1 MDWLPLLAGETTG
14 ISTDGG
20 VTTTTSSADDNPFQP
35 VLDFFDSATFNAIL
49 KLVGFMIVVLWLAS
63 AFFVFKDARRR
74 IADPVLIAVA
84 VATALVFPFVGVL
97 IYTILRPPE
106 YLDDVRERELEIRAM
121 ERRLGADQRCPYC
134 RSEIE
139 ASYLICPVCTSKL
152 KTACRRCKAPLEQH
166 WKVCPYCETEVRSDE
181 PVDSDAP
188 TGVLPRVRRARQQ
201 RAPQQSP

>member
-14 ISTDGG
+14 ISTDG
-20 VTTTTSSADDNPFQP
+20 VTTSATTTTKDDNPFQP
-35 VLDFFDSATFNAIL
+35 VLDFFDSATFDAIL
-49 KLVGFMIVVLWLAS
+49 KLVGFMIIVLWLAS

-84 VATALVFPFVGVL
+84 VATAIVFPFVGVL

-181 PVDSDAP
+181 PFDTEAP
-188 TGVLPRVRRARQQ
+188 TGVLPRVRRSRQQ
-201 RAPQQSP
+201 RASQSP

>member
-1 MDWLPLLAGETTG
+1 MLLAILAKSG
-14 ISTDGG
+14 DNPLGG
-20 VTTTTSSADDNPFQP
+20 VT
-35 VLDFFDSATFNAIL
+35 DFFQSTTFDAIV
-49 KLVGFMIVVLWLAS
+49 KFVGFFFLVLWLALV
-63 AFFVFKDARRR
+63 FWTFKDARRR
-74 IADPVLIAVA
+74 IADPILIGVS
-84 VATALVFPFVGVL
+84 VVTALVFPFVGALV
-97 IYTILRPPE
+97 YTILRPPE

-181 PVDSDAP
+181 PVDGDAP
-188 TGVLPRVRRARQQ
+188 TGVLPRVSRRSRQQ
-201 RAPQQSP
+201 QASQSP

>member
-1 MDWLPLLAGETTG
+1 MNWLPLLAGETTG
-14 ISTDGG
+14 ISTDGA
-20 VTTTTSSADDNPFQP
+20 VTTTTSDDDNPFQP
-35 VLDFFDSATFNAIL
+35 VLDFFDSATFEAIL
-49 KLVGFMIVVLWLAS
+49 KLVGFMVVVLWLAS

-84 VATALVFPFVGVL
+84 VATAIVFPFVGVL

-139 ASYLICPVCTSKL
+139 NSFLICPVCTSKL

-181 PVDSDAP
+181 PLDSDAP
-188 TGVLPRVRRARQQ
+188 TGVLRVGRRSREQAS
-201 RAPQQSP
+201 QSP

>member
-14 ISTDGG
+14 ITTDGG
-20 VTTTTSSADDNPFQP
+20 VTTTTSTTDDNPFQP
-35 VLDFFDSATFNAIL
+35 VLDFFDSATFTAIL
-49 KLVGFMIVVLWLAS
+49 KLCGFMIVVLWLAS

-74 IADPVLIAVA
+74 IADPVLVAVA
-84 VATALVFPFVGVL
+84 VATAIVFPFVGVL

-139 ASYLICPVCTSKL
+139 SSYLICPVCTSKL
-152 KTACRRCKAPLEQH
+152 KNACRRCKAPLEQH
-166 WKVCPYCETEVRSDE
+166 WKVCPYCETEVRADE
-181 PVDSDAP
+181 PIEDEAS
-188 TGVLPRVRRARQQ
+188 TSVLPRVGRRSRQQ
-201 RAPQQSP
+201 ASQP

>member
-1 MDWLPLLAGETTG
+1 M
-14 ISTDGG
+14 
-20 VTTTTSSADDNPFQP
+20 V
-35 VLDFFDSATFNAIL
+35 
-49 KLVGFMIVVLWLAS
+49 VVLWLAS

-84 VATALVFPFVGVL
+84 VATAIVFPFVGVL

-139 ASYLICPVCTSKL
+139 PSYLICPVCTSKL

-166 WKVCPYCETEVRSDE
+166 WKVCPYCETEVRSDD

-188 TGVLPRVRRARQQ
+188 TGVLPRVRRSRQQ
-201 RAPQQSP
+201 QASQSP

>member
-1 MDWLPLLAGETTG
+1 M
-14 ISTDGG
+14 
-20 VTTTTSSADDNPFQP
+20 
-35 VLDFFDSATFNAIL
+35 
-49 KLVGFMIVVLWLAS
+49 
-63 AFFVFKDARRR
+63 
-74 IADPVLIAVA
+74 
-84 VATALVFPFVGVL
+84 FPFVGVL

-188 TGVLPRVRRARQQ
+188 TGVLPRVRRSRQQ
-201 RAPQQSP
+201 RPRSPRSASAAP